1 MPEVVA
7 GAVIPTV
14 ADTEEV
20 GSPEVEAMPGS
31 EEDFNEVVIK
41 TAVSGEVL
49 VATVSIPTADSE
61 EVSEGGAEGPGEA
74 QRLIT
79 VKPAPIIKEC
89 MNCPHLRQLL
99 RRPL

>member
-31 EEDFNEVVIK
+31 EADFNEVVIK
-41 TAVSGEVL
+41 TEVSVEVS

-61 EVSEGGAEGPGEA
+61 EVSEEGVEGLGQA

-79 VKPAPIIKEC
+79 VRPDPTINEC

-99 RRPL
+99 RLLL